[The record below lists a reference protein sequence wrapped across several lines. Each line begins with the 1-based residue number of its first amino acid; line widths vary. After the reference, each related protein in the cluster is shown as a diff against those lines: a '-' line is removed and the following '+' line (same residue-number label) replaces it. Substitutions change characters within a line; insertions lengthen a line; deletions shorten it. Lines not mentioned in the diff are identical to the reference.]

1 MKAVVLKG
9 PNEFVTTVTEDP
21 KIGDGEVLLEVKS
34 CAICGTDIRIL
45 EGKKTKGVRYPSI
58 IGHEIAGV
66 VLETRGEAGGFRKGD
81 RVCLCPV
88 IPCHSCRYCLQ
99 GRENVCLN
107 RTAVGYEYDGGFAEL
122 LRIPAD
128 AVKSGHLFAL
138 PENMSFEEGSLV
150 EPLSCCLNGIRK
162 TGVGLADICL
172 VVGAGPIGLMHIQV
186 ARSAGAAKII
196 VSEPNAM
203 RREQAVRFGA
213 DIVVDPT
220 KENLAETVKRNTDG
234 LGVDRLIMAIGVAP
248 IVNELLKLV
257 RKGGTMNLFAGFP
270 DTGAATIE
278 TNIIHYNEIV
288 VNGTSAST
296 RLDYR
301 HARDLAAGGMVNLKD
316 LVTHRFGLDDFRA
329 AYDLAKSGAGIKI
342 AVTP

>member
-1 MKAVVLKG
+1 
-9 PNEFVTTVTEDP
+9 
-21 KIGDGEVLLEVKS
+21 
-34 CAICGTDIRIL
+34 
-45 EGKKTKGVRYPSI
+45 
-58 IGHEIAGV
+58 
-66 VLETRGEAGGFRKGD
+66 
-81 RVCLCPV
+81 V
-88 IPCHSCRYCLQ
+88 IPCHSCRFCLE
-99 GRENVCLN
+99 GKENICLN
-107 RTAVGYEYDGGFAEL
+107 RTAIGYEYDGGFAEM
-122 LRIPAD
+122 LRIPAV

-138 PENMSFEEGSLV
+138 PENMSFEEGSLI

-162 TGVGLADICL
+162 AGVGLADVCL
-172 VVGAGPIGLMHIQV
+172 IVGAGPIGLMHIQI
-186 ARSAGAAKII
+186 ARNAGATKII

-203 RREQAVRFGA
+203 RREQASRFGA
-213 DIVVDPT
+213 DIVVDPST
-220 KENLAETVKRNTDG
+220 ENLAEAVRSNTDG

-248 IVNELLKLV
+248 IINELLKLV

-270 DTGAATIE
+270 DTGATTID

-316 LVTHRFGLDDFRA
+316 LVSHRFKLDDFRE

-342 AVTP
+342 VVTP